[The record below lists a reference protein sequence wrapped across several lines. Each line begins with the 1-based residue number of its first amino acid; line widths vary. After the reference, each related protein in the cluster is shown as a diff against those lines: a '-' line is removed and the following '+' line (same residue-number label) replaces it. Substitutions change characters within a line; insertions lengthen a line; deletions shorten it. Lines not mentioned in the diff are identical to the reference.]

1 MTDAE
6 KIEAALEVLERYGQ
20 IEGDHHSKWV
30 IDQVARI
37 LLGDQYQAWVVD
49 MRDGEDGPDTYDYD
63 TGIAP

>member
-6 KIEAALEVLERYGQ
+6 KIRASMDVIERYGQ

-37 LLGDQYQAWVVD
+37 LMGDLYPAWVID
-49 MRDGEDGPDTYDYD
+49 MRDGEDGPDTYSYD
-63 TGIAP
+63 EGIAP